1 MKTVFFRLQSTLCEK
16 KKNKNH
22 THIKMKATTAE
33 EEAERKTKEMKK
45 GEDSKM
51 VQREKG
57 RRRLYT
63 LICTSYRI

>member
-22 THIKMKATTAE
+22 THIKMKATTAK